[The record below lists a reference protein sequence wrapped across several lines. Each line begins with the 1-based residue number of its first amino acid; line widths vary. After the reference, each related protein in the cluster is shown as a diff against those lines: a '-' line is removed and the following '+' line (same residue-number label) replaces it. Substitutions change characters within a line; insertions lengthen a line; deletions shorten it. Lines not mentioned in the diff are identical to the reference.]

1 MPFWERRSKD
11 HLSDDEL
18 ARELKQ
24 SLGEGD
30 ELLRQMED
38 PAGYQDAVKRLLE
51 LSNEDLRRLRDQ

>member
-1 MPFWERRSKD
+1 MD
-11 HLSDDEL
+11 HRSDDEL

-38 PAGYQDAVKRLLE
+38 PTRYQDAVQRLLE

>member
-1 MPFWERRSKD
+1 MPFWKRRSMD
-11 HLSDDEL
+11 HRSDDEL

-38 PAGYQDAVKRLLE
+38 PTRYQDAVQRLLE